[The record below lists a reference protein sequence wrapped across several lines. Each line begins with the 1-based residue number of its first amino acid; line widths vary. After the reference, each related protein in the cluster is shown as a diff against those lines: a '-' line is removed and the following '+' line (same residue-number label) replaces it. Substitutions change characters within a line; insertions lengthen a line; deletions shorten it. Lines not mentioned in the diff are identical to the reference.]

1 MLVAQLFEK
10 PPQPITGRSKEKYLD
25 LDKQV
30 VRWIAQAAVNVEL
43 FTIPLY
49 MTAMYSLAGY
59 HQITSSS
66 NDFYKGRKWPGLATH
81 APTNPFDPDT
91 PGKTN
96 QAAFNT
102 IFSVFIEEML
112 HLQMAANIAT
122 AIGASP
128 TFTAPALVKNYGWI
142 CYRPGNQVI
151 PHIINLADTK
161 NYADVEVNIGPLNEN
176 TIRLFLAIEEP
187 TDKAEIVRNEKNY
200 FPRVPFEKFDPR
212 QIMFGSIGWMYRCY
226 REYLEIKYDDNTT
239 LWDAVFDPNGQ
250 QNDLFNSFAFPGH
263 PMREFMRFETTIA
276 LTNSA
281 IARDQAFNMM
291 HAITDQGE
299 GSTVKVRHENLQA
312 VEDTYRANKDAL
324 ISDYPGYTD
333 TGTRLPPAPDEH
345 DPDRVLA
352 QSPDA
357 YARYTN
363 DGMDHYEC
371 FLNVAK
377 MMKEG
382 GIVTWDRFG
391 KAGRW
396 KPEDFVTRDYD
407 GKNPYNLP
415 DPERVATAVNNLYND
430 DPKNNFVLLSQAVV
444 GAIKGVTTVLN
455 DYWNPKVPGETVSF
469 PFPSMGGTADRMA
482 TCWAVFG
489 RAPDLSLGVDDPPKN
504 VVGHA
509 CQALATSGEHAFEAA
524 NACAEVTVFHTC
536 RGSNT
541 CKALGGC
548 GFAQS
553 SAGGGNCGAHSAVS
567 AVAAATFGRPSG
579 HNCSAV
585 VMRARGGQLGGDKP
599 STTHFTAPSA
609 NVCAGFG
616 GCAVPIS
623 ASQLYPKSGIMD
635 VYSITSVICGHT
647 VNKFVGNVDFKVGQK
662 VEDVAYQ
669 AFLMWA
675 KSVGKSPPSE
685 RPKPNDIRLAF
696 PPST

>member
-1 MLVAQLFEK
+1 MLVAPLFEK
-10 PPQPITGRSKEKYLD
+10 PPQQISGRSKKEYLEA
-25 LDKQV
+25 DKQV

-59 HQITSSS
+59 HQITGGG
-66 NDFYKGRKWPGLATH
+66 NNFYKGRKWPGLSTR
-81 APTNPFDPDT
+81 APTNPFDPET
-91 PGKTN
+91 PGKAN
-96 QAAFNT
+96 QEAFNT

-112 HLQMAANIAT
+112 HLQMAANLAT
-122 AIGASP
+122 AIGVSP
-128 TFTAPALVKNYGWI
+128 TFTSPALQKNYGWI
-142 CYRPGNQVI
+142 CYRAGNQVI
-151 PHIINLADTK
+151 PNIIDLADTK
-161 NYADVEVNIGPLNEN
+161 NYGDVEVNIGPLDEN

-187 TDKAEIVRNEKNY
+187 TDQAEIVGHVERY

-212 QIMFGSIGWMYRCY
+212 EIMFGSIGWMYRCY
-226 REYLEIKYDDNTT
+226 REYLEIEYDDKTT
-239 LWDAVFDPNGQ
+239 LWDAVFNPNGQ
-250 QNDLFNSFAFPGH
+250 QNDLFNSFSFPGH

-276 LTNSA
+276 LTDSD
-281 IARDQAFNMM
+281 IARQQAFDMM
-291 HAITDQGE
+291 NAITDQGE
-299 GSTVKVRHENLQA
+299 GSTVKLRANVNIEA
-312 VEDTYRANKDAL
+312 VKDKYRADEAAL
-324 ISDYPGYTD
+324 VSDYPGFAD
-333 TGTRLPPAPDEH
+333 TGKQLQ
-345 DPDRVLA
+345 

-363 DGMDHYEC
+363 DGQDHYEC
-371 FLNVAK
+371 FQKVAEW
-377 MMKEG
+377 MKKG
-382 GIVTWDRFG
+382 GIVTWDRFE

-396 KPEDFVTRDYD
+396 TAEDFVTTEYD
-407 GKNPYNLP
+407 RRNPYNLP
-415 DPERVATAVNNLYND
+415 DPERVATAVNNLYNS
-430 DPKNNFVLLSQAVV
+430 DPRTNFDLLSKAVV
-444 GAIKGVTTVLN
+444 GAIKGVTTVLD
-455 DYWNPKVPGETVSF
+455 DYWNPKVPGQTVSF

-489 RAPDLSLGVDDPPKN
+489 RTPDLSLAVEDPPKD

-509 CQALATSGEHAFEAA
+509 CQALATSGSQAFEAT
-524 NACAEVTVFHTC
+524 NTCAEVTVFHTC

-553 SAGGGNCGAHSAVS
+553 SAGGGNCGTHSAVS
-567 AVAAATFGRPSG
+567 AVAAQTVGRPSG

-585 VMRARGGQLGGDKP
+585 VMRAHGGQLGGGEP

-616 GCAVPIS
+616 GCAVPVS

-635 VYSITSVICGHT
+635 VYSITSVMCGHT
-647 VNKFVGNVDFKVGQK
+647 VNKFVGNLEFSVGQK

-669 AFLMWA
+669 AFLIWA
-675 KSVGKSPPSE
+675 KSVGRNPPSE
-685 RPKPNDIRLAF
+685 QPKPNDIRLAF